1 MYPRELDR
9 LFRLKDKRLDKL
21 LSKIW
26 LLNINARA
34 LAINKLMERTSNQ
47 KYIEEKNPSLRK
59 SYFEAKRKWFWCLVP
74 VGILIVVSQFEQAYE
89 MLFNREQFQEKINNS
104 WINNIFK

>member
-1 MYPRELDR
+1 MYPKELDR

-34 LAINKLMERTSNQ
+34 LVINKLMERTNNQ
-47 KYIEEKNPSLRK
+47 KYIESVDPLLKE
-59 SYFEAKRKWFWCLVP
+59 SYFRMKRKWFWSLVP
-74 VGILIVVSQFEQAYE
+74 LGALIIVSQFLQGYE
-89 MLFNREQFQEKINNS
+89 LLFDREQYRQKIDDS
-104 WINNIFK
+104 WFVNLFK